1 MTGLTT
7 IKVPRELRDR
17 LAAQAEDRGITM
29 ASVISQA
36 LDELEEQTFWL
47 AVHSAHSS
55 LTKADRE
62 AYLREPLTKE
72 GLLDEG
78 DVEISR
84 NDAW

>member
-1 MTGLTT
+1 MTT

-17 LAAQAEDRGITM
+17 LAAQAEDRGVTM
-29 ASVISQA
+29 AAVISQA

-47 AVHSAHSS
+47 AIHSAHSR

-62 AYLREPLTKE
+62 AYLREPLTKD
-72 GLLDEG
+72 GLVDEA
-78 DVEISR
+78 DMEISR